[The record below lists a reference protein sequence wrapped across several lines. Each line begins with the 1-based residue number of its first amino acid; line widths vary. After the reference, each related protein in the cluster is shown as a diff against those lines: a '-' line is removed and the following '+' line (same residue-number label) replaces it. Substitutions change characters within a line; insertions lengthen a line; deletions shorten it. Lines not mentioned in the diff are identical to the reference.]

1 MAFKVFISYK
11 NSDASGGRTQ
21 ESIIAEKVYSLL
33 LAKGIEVFYSN
44 RSLLDFGE
52 AAYKA
57 AIEKALDEAQILIVM
72 ASSIENLTSAWVSYE
87 WNSFHEDMLAGD
99 KTDGVIIPVL
109 DPSISRRER
118 PMALR
123 NYETFMLGIDPES
136 KIVDFVENIVKS
148 HQEKE
153 PVVKKVVQNVKLDST
168 YNPTSYREHTRLRIQ
183 AEATRPADLPAIK
196 YAMQRLDL
204 PTYYVLDFGCAFGHV
219 ARDRFDAMPNVKVIG
234 IDRSENCVN
243 YAKEHSDPDKY
254 SFYTVDVEGAEFE
267 DKLTAIMEENHI
279 DGFNIILSTLVLH
292 HLKEPIKILR
302 KLRKFLSKDGY
313 VIVRGS
319 DDGSMV
325 AYNDNDLV
333 QKIVDKTLAI
343 PGISDRLNGRKI
355 YYQLYTS
362 GYKHI
367 RSFNYVKDVAHK
379 TFDERQEIFQERFAY
394 RRNYLVTKLKEDP
407 TNMALRDDLG
417 WMDYALEQ
425 LEDLFGNESFWYQEV
440 DFTFIAKKDH

>member
-99 KTDGVIIPVL
+99 KKDGVIIPVL

-123 NYETFMLGIDPES
+123 NYETFMLGIDPEN

-153 PVVKKVVQNVKLDST
+153 PS
-168 YNPTSYREHTRLRIQ
+168 
-183 AEATRPADLPAIK
+183 A
-196 YAMQRLDL
+196 
-204 PTYYVLDFGCAFGHV
+204 
-219 ARDRFDAMPNVKVIG
+219 
-234 IDRSENCVN
+234 
-243 YAKEHSDPDKY
+243 
-254 SFYTVDVEGAEFE
+254 
-267 DKLTAIMEENHI
+267 
-279 DGFNIILSTLVLH
+279 
-292 HLKEPIKILR
+292 
-302 KLRKFLSKDGY
+302 
-313 VIVRGS
+313 
-319 DDGSMV
+319 DGS
-325 AYNDNDLV
+325 
-333 QKIVDKTLAI
+333 
-343 PGISDRLNGRKI
+343 
-355 YYQLYTS
+355 
-362 GYKHI
+362 
-367 RSFNYVKDVAHK
+367 F
-379 TFDERQEIFQERFAY
+379 FA
-394 RRNYLVTKLKEDP
+394 
-407 TNMALRDDLG
+407 
-417 WMDYALEQ
+417 Q
-425 LEDLFGNESFWYQEV
+425 
-440 DFTFIAKKDH
+440 

>member
-1 MAFKVFISYK
+1 MAYKVFISYK
-11 NSDASGGRTQ
+11 NSDSSGNRTQ
-21 ESIIAEKVYSLL
+21 ESKIAETMYSLL
-33 LAKGIEVFYSN
+33 MARGIDVFYSN

-52 AAYKA
+52 AAYKS
-57 AIEKALDEAQILIVM
+57 AIEKALDEAEILIVM
-72 ASSIENLTSAWVSYE
+72 ASSVENLTSSWVSYE
-87 WNSFHEDMLAGD
+87 WNSFHEDILAGD
-99 KTDGVIIPVL
+99 KKGGVIVPVL
-109 DPSISRRER
+109 DPAISRRDR

-136 KIVDFVENIVKS
+136 KVVDFVENIVKLR
-148 HQEKE
+148 QEKE
-153 PVVKKVVQNVKLDST
+153 PVVKVQPNVKLDSS
-168 YNPTSYREHTRLRIQ
+168 YNPAFYNEHERLKIQ

-196 YAMQRLDL
+196 YAMQRLNL
-204 PTYYVLDFGCAFGHV
+204 PFYNVLDLGCAFGYV
-219 ARDRFDAMPNVKVIG
+219 ARDRFDAMDNVKVVG
-234 IDRSENCVN
+234 IDRSPNCIA

-254 SFYTVDVEGAEFE
+254 SFYTVDVEGADFE
-267 DKLTAIMEENHI
+267 RNLSAIMKERNV
-279 DGFNIILSTLVLH
+279 DGFNVILATLVLH
-292 HLKEPIKILR
+292 HLKEPIKVLR

-313 VIVRGS
+313 IVVRGS

-343 PGISDRLNGRKI
+343 PGISDRLNGRKL

-362 GYKHI
+362 GYKHV

-379 TFDERQEIFQERFAY
+379 SFDERQQIFQERFAY
-394 RRNYLVTKLKEDP
+394 RRNYLVTRLKEEP

-440 DFTFIAKKDH
+440 DFTFIAKKDD